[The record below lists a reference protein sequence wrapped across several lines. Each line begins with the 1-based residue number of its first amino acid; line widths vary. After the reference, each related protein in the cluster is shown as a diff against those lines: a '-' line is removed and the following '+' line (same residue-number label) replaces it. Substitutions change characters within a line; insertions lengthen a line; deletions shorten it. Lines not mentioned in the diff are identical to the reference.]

1 MHLAAVPTQELSS
14 RSIISLDPK
23 ELGNNSI
30 IHSLSSTS
38 HLHRQNQQIL
48 HLQTTRNN
56 LIDTKTPVPDV
67 DDENTSS
74 QQQLLQ
80 QEQSTSNSLAF
91 DATLAAQQQ
100 ISEWKHIANLNFV
113 KSSPDKIINTSNS
126 VMHTSTGKRNFDTFQ
141 SSHKYVEVTGGK
153 SSWSQSTLD
162 SDVSS

>member
-30 IHSLSSTS
+30 IHSLS
-38 HLHRQNQQIL
+38 
-48 HLQTTRNN
+48 
-56 LIDTKTPVPDV
+56 
-67 DDENTSS
+67 
-74 QQQLLQ
+74 
-80 QEQSTSNSLAF
+80 STSNSLAF

-141 SSHKYVEVTGGK
+141 SSHEYVEVTGGK